1 VLSHL
6 RIFIV
11 SAVAAMLVCSPIQ
24 GAAPSSE
31 KWEKE
36 VAAFEAQDRTNPP
49 PMHAIL
55 FVGSSSI
62 RMWTNLHEMMPG
74 KTIVRRGFGGSHLY
88 DVNAYFDRLVLR
100 YHPSKIVLY
109 AGENDIASGRS
120 PAEAFADFKEFASKV
135 AEHLPRTRIY
145 YLSAKHSPS
154 RWHYSPQIGELND
167 KIRKYARRRVNID
180 FVDVAEL
187 LLDAHGRPNPAFF
200 IKDQLHVNELG
211 YQRWARRIYQAIQ
224 DR

>member
-1 VLSHL
+1 M
-6 RIFIV
+6 
-11 SAVAAMLVCSPIQ
+11 AVAGACLCLPLQ
-24 GAAPSSE
+24 AAAPSSE
-31 KWEKE
+31 KWEKDI
-36 VAAFEAQDRTNPP
+36 AAFEAQDRTNPP

-62 RMWTNLHEMMPG
+62 RYWTNLAEMLPG

-88 DVNAYFDRLVLR
+88 DVNSYFDRVVLR

-109 AGENDIASGRS
+109 AGENDIAGGRS
-120 PAEAFADFKEFASKV
+120 PAEAFDDFKTFANRV
-135 AEHLPRTRIY
+135 AEHLPRTKIY

-154 RWHYSPQIGELND
+154 RWHLSPQINELNT
-167 KIRKYARRRVNID
+167 KIRRYAARRANVD

-187 LLDAHGRPNPAFF
+187 LLDARGRPNPEYFV
-200 IKDQLHVNELG
+200 KDQLHVNDLG

-224 DR
+224 D